1 MKKRTVILISVCGV
15 LLAAGILAALALK
28 YYRVTTVYVEGNV
41 HYSNEEIMDMVMSG
55 TLGDNSLYLALKY
68 RDKGVDNIPFVQK
81 MDVDILS
88 PDTIRITIYEKAMAG
103 YIEYLGKYMYFD
115 KDGIIVEASEQKS
128 VGIPQVTG
136 LSFGYVVMH
145 EKLPVD
151 NPEIFEDILDITQLL
166 NKYGVQAD
174 KIRFDRAMHK
184 TLYFGEAR
192 VSLGSNE
199 KIGEKIMK
207 LKGILPELAGKKGML
222 RMDNYSEEVK
232 NVTFELD
239 SE

>member
-145 EKLPVD
+145 EK
-151 NPEIFEDILDITQLL
+151 
-166 NKYGVQAD
+166 
-174 KIRFDRAMHK
+174 DRK
-184 TLYFGEAR
+184 S
-192 VSLGSNE
+192 V
-199 KIGEKIMK
+199 
-207 LKGILPELAGKKGML
+207 
-222 RMDNYSEEVK
+222 V
-232 NVTFELD
+232 
-239 SE
+239 